1 MTTGDGFDIR
11 TRTWPLDR
19 VHGLRP
25 LGDALHLGRTAGP
38 AGNSVAWLDTE
49 TTGLAGGTGTY
60 VFLIGI
66 ASTGDGCVSLT
77 QYFLRDLGA
86 ESEMLEAVGDHLRRF
101 DALVTFNGTRFDLPL
116 LQTRFLLCRMRADI
130 ASESHLDLMSVA
142 RRLWHRR
149 LGGYS
154 MALLEHMILKVER
167 CIDVPLASTYRLE
180 LSASDSAVYVA
191 EIKLYTHVQQS
202 RMYRVDG
209 TAGPQLAAIRALNRS
224 LDGYARH

>member
-1 MTTGDGFDIR
+1 ASLLAMTDHGFDIR

-66 ASTGDGCVSLT
+66 ASSGDGCVSLT

-86 ESEMLEAVGDHLRRF
+86 EPEMLEAVGDHLRRF
-101 DALVTFNGTRFDLPL
+101 GALVTFNGTRLGLPL
-116 LQTRFLLCRMRADI
+116 LQPRSLLCRIRADLVSD
-130 ASESHLDLMSVA
+130 ADL
-142 RRLWHRR
+142 
-149 LGGYS
+149 
-154 MALLEHMILKVER
+154 
-167 CIDVPLASTYRLE
+167 
-180 LSASDSAVYVA
+180 
-191 EIKLYTHVQQS
+191 HVIS
-202 RMYRVDG
+202 
-209 TAGPQLAAIRALNRS
+209 S
-224 LDGYARH
+224 